1 MKSGG
6 KIRRK
11 RGERWREKDIEN
23 DWVIKKEDKKERKR
37 KRCTETQRKRERII
51 IWKRRCEA
59 TNEKAT
65 KKR

>member
-23 DWVIKKEDKKERKR
+23 EWVIKKEDKKKKE
-37 KRCTETQRKRERII
+37 
-51 IWKRRCEA
+51 
-59 TNEKAT
+59 NEKDGQRH
-65 KKR
+65 KEKERE